1 VDSQSKTPAISL
13 PLVDEYSIQLIYL
26 RRSVTMPVK
35 NWLTAA
41 VLQAGND
48 EAFARILQNSKG
60 TRKVSVKLD

>member
-1 VDSQSKTPAISL
+1 
-13 PLVDEYSIQLIYL
+13 
-26 RRSVTMPVK
+26 MPVK

-60 TRKVSVKLD
+60 TKKVSVKLD